1 MRVERL
7 SNGLVRKIKEPAV
20 VAGRMPLH
28 LPAGHLSAVE
38 TVAGPNP
45 RYFRTFVCISAKK
58 RYIIETAAQNRPPP
72 VSLHVSPGTFSNM
85 QMLCPTRK
93 NIRFNTLLC
102 ISLLIFAASLAF
114 RLLKLALDPG
124 LGRDSTLYLAW
135 ADSWFDTG
143 NHLFYELDGPT
154 RTPPL
159 WPWAIK
165 TVMAY
170 GFNAEITGRAIS
182 QFLGSLIPVVGFFFA
197 MKISRNIRIALLAA
211 FVLVIQPDLVTLTAQ
226 PQRENFYLL
235 FNALLLLAAADAIRN
250 DSTLEWGVCG
260 ILLSLAVFCRHEA
273 FEFALLGPLVL
284 LLLFFFKKIE
294 LKQVFVRSAVFF
306 AFFALSFLLLL
317 SFVDFDY
324 KFFFSP
330 WKIVAWT
337 NRALHAL
344 HVQ

>member
-1 MRVERL
+1 
-7 SNGLVRKIKEPAV
+7 
-20 VAGRMPLH
+20 MP
-28 LPAGHLSAVE
+28 
-38 TVAGPNP
+38 
-45 RYFRTFVCISAKK
+45 F
-58 RYIIETAAQNRPPP
+58 
-72 VSLHVSPGTFSNM
+72 
-85 QMLCPTRK
+85 LCPTRK
-93 NIRFNTLLC
+93 NARFNTLLC

-135 ADSWFDTG
+135 ATNWFDTG
-143 NHLFYELDGPT
+143 NYLFYELDGPT

-159 WPWAIK
+159 VPWAIK

-170 GFNAEITGRAIS
+170 GFSAEITGRAIS
-182 QFLGSLIPVVGFFFA
+182 QFLGSMIPVVGFFFA
-197 MKISRNIRIALLAA
+197 LRISRNIRIALLAA
-211 FVLVIQPDLVTLTAQ
+211 FVLIIQPDFVTLSVQ

-235 FNALLLLAAADAIRN
+235 FNALLLMAATDAVLN
-250 DSTLEWGVCG
+250 DSTWEWGACG

-273 FEFALLGPLVL
+273 FEFALLAPFVL
-284 LLLFFFKKIE
+284 LLLFFFKKIK

-306 AFFALSFLLLL
+306 AFFALTFLLLL

-330 WKIVAWT
+330 WKIVAWI

-344 HVQ
+344 HV